1 MFCDGDG
8 NDSHESVLEERKC
21 KPVLIPSGYFL
32 HDALWRR
39 EGCFFR
45 IRVPLPMKASWI
57 AIGGMSRMRPRTV
70 AANGFTLVELMVTV
84 GLLAFLGIVA
94 ASSFDSR
101 SWLAHYRLK
110 AAVRN
115 LEMNFHYARMEAIK
129 RNTYCTI
136 TFRQLLDGETYDYV
150 IYSDLDKDLKYDS
163 GEEILRRVKLSDY
176 TNVWFDASQGDGGL
190 TFTQVEGHPSI
201 AFDSRGLP
209 RSASGFGA
217 GSAYLQ
223 NDCGNQLKMVL
234 NSTGRIRIDP
244 Y

>member
-1 MFCDGDG
+1 MPPARSALLSKKAFLADWNPVDHEDLIDCD
-8 NDSHESVLEERKC
+8 
-21 KPVLIPSGYFL
+21 
-32 HDALWRR
+32 RR
-39 EGCFFR
+39 
-45 IRVPLPMKASWI
+45 
-57 AIGGMSRMRPRTV
+57 MSKNRSRTV
-70 AANGFTLVELMVTV
+70 VRNGFTLVELMVTL

-94 ASSFDSR
+94 ASTFDSR

-115 LEMNFHYARMEAIK
+115 LEMNFQFARMEAAK

-136 TFRQLLDGETYDYV
+136 TFRQVLDGETYDYV
-150 IYSDLDKDLKYDS
+150 IYADLDKDLKLDS

-176 TNVWFDASQGDGGL
+176 PNVWFDASKGDGGL
-190 TFTQVEGHPSI
+190 TFAAVDGHPSI

-209 RSASGFGA
+209 KSTSGFGA
-217 GSAYLQ
+217 GSAYLR
-223 NDCGNQLKMVL
+223 NDCGTQLELVL

>member
-1 MFCDGDG
+1 MW
-8 NDSHESVLEERKC
+8 N
-21 KPVLIPSGYFL
+21 KP
-32 HDALWRR
+32 DAAACR
-39 EGCFFR
+39 
-45 IRVPLPMKASWI
+45 
-57 AIGGMSRMRPRTV
+57 

-115 LEMNFHYARMEAIK
+115 LEMNFQYARMEAIK

-136 TFRQLLDGETYDYV
+136 TFRQVLDGETYDYV

-176 TNVWFDASQGDGGL
+176 TNVWFDASKGTADS
-190 TFTQVEGHPSI
+190 PSLKSM
-201 AFDSRGLP
+201 ATP
-209 RSASGFGA
+209 R
-217 GSAYLQ
+217 
-223 NDCGNQLKMVL
+223 
-234 NSTGRIRIDP
+234 
-244 Y
+244 